1 MRLVLDTVTED
12 HHYNILRQME
22 FPKVDIIGLDEAMK
36 MIVHDK
42 A

>member
-12 HHYNILRQME
+12 HHYNILQQVE

-36 MIVHDK
+36 MIV
-42 A
+42 ANEA